1 MKRFRIFLLLFLTT
15 LSAVANEYDLMIQR
29 LSNTLRETRLPP
41 EKPLCPLR
49 PEEKLRS
56 APCQ

>member
-29 LSNTLRETRLPP
+29 LSNTGNPGSRR
-41 EKPLCPLR
+41 K
-49 PEEKLRS
+49 S
-56 APCQ
+56 VSGN